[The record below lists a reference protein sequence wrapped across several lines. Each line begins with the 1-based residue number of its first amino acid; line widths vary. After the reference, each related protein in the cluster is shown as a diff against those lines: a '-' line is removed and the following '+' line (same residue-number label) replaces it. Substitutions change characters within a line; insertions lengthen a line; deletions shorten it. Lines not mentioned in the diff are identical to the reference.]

1 MIFRNSRQNKQII
14 DKITP
19 QPLQIVNENAR
30 MANF

>member
-1 MIFRNSRQNKQII
+1 MIFRNSRQNKQI